1 MTTTKRRLTIS
12 LPEDVDLALA
22 EFSQVTGQAQSA
34 FVVSCLT
41 ENIDSLRLLTQ
52 AIKEAR
58 KGNIDGYEALIAQAL
73 GTTIMNV
80 NKG

>member
-22 EFSQVTGQAQSA
+22 EFSKVTGQAQSA
-34 FVVSCLT
+34 FVVSCLS
-41 ENIDSLRLLTQ
+41 ENIASLRLLTQ
-52 AIKEAR
+52 AVKEAK
-58 KGNIDGYEALIAQAL
+58 KGNIDSYEALVAQAL